1 MITLMFTMR
10 LLLLL
15 LIKMILLLL
24 LVIIVVIT
32 IMLILLTIIIVRSP
46 APGERGDHGRL
57 QEGRGAGQ
65 GGGLESYSLYITK
78 LAMYSFRL

>member
-1 MITLMFTMR
+1 
-10 LLLLL
+10 
-15 LIKMILLLL
+15 
-24 LVIIVVIT
+24 
-32 IMLILLTIIIVRSP
+32 MLILLTIIIVRSP